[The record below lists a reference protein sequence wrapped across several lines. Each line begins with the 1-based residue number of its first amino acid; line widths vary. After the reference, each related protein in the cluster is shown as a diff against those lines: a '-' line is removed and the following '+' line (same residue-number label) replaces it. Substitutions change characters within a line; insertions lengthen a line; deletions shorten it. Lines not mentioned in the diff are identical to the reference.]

1 MNLNSSYCVGW
12 RLFSLYGMGKK
23 PELGLMN
30 QDLAPENN
38 ARPKRPSMAVV
49 WSSTVAATITL
60 SWFPVLV
67 VLLRS
72 WLARRRLDSASRKT
86 TFTVG
91 KASLASQPASQP
103 AWSPPL
109 TQTSGWDFL
118 WIIEI

>member
-1 MNLNSSYCVGW
+1 
-12 RLFSLYGMGKK
+12 
-23 PELGLMN
+23 MN

-72 WLARRRLDSASRKT
+72 WLARRRLDSASGRQHSQWEE
-86 TFTVG
+86 
-91 KASLASQPASQP
+91 ARLASQPASKP
-103 AWSPPL
+103 DGVVATPYS
-109 TQTSGWDFL
+109 D
-118 WIIEI
+118 